1 MRSYKDIHNILLER
15 ITRGDWPPGVLVPAE
30 ADLATEFGCTRVT
43 VNRAMQALADAG
55 LLERRRK
62 AGTRVVQRRSRDAV
76 LNIPIVR
83 HEIAERGG
91 HYRYLLIAR
100 QGAPP
105 PQKVRAELGLA
116 ESTSALHVISL
127 HFADGKPYQLEDRWI
142 SLSAVPNAADEP
154 FETVS
159 PNEWLLQEVP
169 YTRAEHVFYA
179 ARPTDDETRHLD
191 LEPNEPV
198 FVIER
203 TTWLSD
209 NPVTCVRLVHPA
221 NSFRLV
227 TRDQPRGAL

>member
-15 ITRGDWPPGVLVPAE
+15 ITRGEWPPGVLVPAE
-30 ADLATEFGCTRVT
+30 ADLAAEFGCTRVT

-100 QGAPP
+100 RDALP

-116 ESTSALHVISL
+116 GSTTALHVISL

-142 SLSAVPNAADEP
+142 SLSAVPNSAAES

-159 PNEWLLQEVP
+159 PNEWLLQQVP
-169 YTRAEHVFYA
+169 YTRAEHVFHA
-179 ARPTDDETRHLD
+179 AQPTADEKRY
-191 LEPNEPV
+191 LELEESEPV

-203 TTWLSD
+203 TTWLAD
-209 NPVTCVRLVHPA
+209 DPVTHVRLIHPA
-221 NSFRLV
+221 NTFRLV
-227 TRDQPRGAL
+227 TREQPPGAL

>member
-15 ITRGDWPPGVLVPAE
+15 ITRGEWPPGVLVPAE
-30 ADLATEFGCTRVT
+30 ADLAAEFGCTRVT

-83 HEIAERGG
+83 HEIAEREG
-91 HYRYLLIAR
+91 HYRYLLISR
-100 QGAPP
+100 EIAPP
-105 PQKVRAELGLA
+105 PQKVRAELGVTG
-116 ESTSALHVISL
+116 STTALHVISL

-142 SLSAVPNAADEP
+142 SLSAVPNAGTES
-154 FETVS
+154 FELVS

-179 ARPTDDETRHLD
+179 SQATADETQQLA
-191 LEPNEPV
+191 LEPGEPV

-209 NPVTCVRLVHPA
+209 DPVTHVRLIHPA

-227 TRDQPRGAL
+227 TRDQPPGAL

>member
-1 MRSYKDIHNILLER
+1 MRSYKDIHNILLDR
-15 ITRGDWPPGVLVPAE
+15 ITSGSWQPGVLVPAE
-30 ADLATEFGCTRVT
+30 ADLAAEFGCTRVT

-62 AGTRVVQRRSRDAV
+62 AGTRVVQRRSRDTV

-91 HYRYLLIAR
+91 NYRYLLIAR
-100 QGAPP
+100 KEAPP
-105 PQKVRAELGLA
+105 PQKVRAELGL
-116 ESTSALHVISL
+116 TGNTRALHVISL

-142 SLSAVPNAADEP
+142 SLSAVPNADIES
-154 FETVS
+154 FETIS

-169 YTRAEHVFYA
+169 YTHAEHVFYA
-179 ARPTDDETRHLD
+179 AQPTAEETQHLELD
-191 LEPNEPV
+191 AHEPV

-203 TTWLSD
+203 TTWLAED
-209 NPVTCVRLVHPA
+209 PVTYVRLVHPA

-227 TRDQPRGAL
+227 TRDQPPGAL

>member
-15 ITRGDWPPGVLVPAE
+15 ITGGDWQPGVLVPAE
-30 ADLATEFGCTRVT
+30 ADLAEEFGCTRVT

-83 HEIAERGG
+83 HEIAARGG
-91 HYRYLLIAR
+91 NYRYLLISRQRAR
-100 QGAPP
+100 P
-105 PQKVRAELGLA
+105 PQKVRAELGIGGNA
-116 ESTSALHVISL
+116 RALHVVSL

-142 SLSAVPNAADEP
+142 SMAAVPGAATES
-154 FETVS
+154 FETIS

-169 YTRAEHVFYA
+169 YSNAEHVFYA
-179 ARPTDDETRHLD
+179 AQASTDETRHLD
-191 LEPNEPV
+191 LEPDEPV

-203 TTWLSD
+203 TTWLAD
-209 NPVTCVRLVHPA
+209 NPVTFVRMVHPA

-227 TRDQPRGAL
+227 TREQPPGAL